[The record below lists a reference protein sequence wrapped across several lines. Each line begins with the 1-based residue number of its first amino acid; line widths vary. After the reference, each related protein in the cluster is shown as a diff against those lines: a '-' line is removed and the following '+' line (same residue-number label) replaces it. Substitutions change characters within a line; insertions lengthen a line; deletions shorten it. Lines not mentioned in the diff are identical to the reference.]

1 MIHLN
6 SLFSKI
12 KYFKSMLC
20 SLHRSKNQTVN
31 LFSLGQF
38 YMIVTGLFLVSF
50 SELMAREISFLPTY
64 IIGDSP
70 VYLQKKDN
78 VSEGLS
84 DLIAFYAKENFEVD
98 ASDSDKLRNFLESME
113 ETPEKKASKEL
124 ISGVCGEFDS
134 DYVVKSEMDF
144 SGDPVIQTITY
155 NCKGKPIYTT
165 ESVLQGDFYLGI
177 EKHVLKTFT
186 YLSPKRKK
194 SRDKYKDENIELVYA
209 IDLSG
214 SLAKDAETLLGYIKG
229 LIGSD
234 TSIGLVLIGDKDV
247 KVVKPSRDHEK
258 LKAEIGRIRFGGEI
272 SIEKLTSSLI
282 KVKGELAFGTNK
294 NRRFILVTDAQ
305 AGDGDPYKLVSTLQ
319 SIAQIG
325 FQTFLVTGSYFDY
338 KMTGTYRKAARSTGQ
353 DLQQIMHFIK
363 VGTMKGYKT
372 IYLYDRK
379 VYIDPTGKINPSDLD
394 FKELIQIPEGTLY
407 KLVSF
412 PHPNNLVDLFIGYT
426 GEKVIEQGQV
436 SSNISAV
443 VDRLTN
449 ESTKEIGK
457 VNRKVLIKV
466 GGKSIW
472 MPMKAISEQYIDQD
486 VGIRAVFKK
495 QFNNSNGYTN
505 IPEETVVYKDTV
517 PLLLVLEPNEIK
529 NYLYNSNKD
538 FIVCF
543 IKGKILEIK

>member
-1 MIHLN
+1 MLLN
-6 SLFSKI
+6 FSFFRYISSSLSQSIGSLVLIFGI
-12 KYFKSMLC
+12 LC
-20 SLHRSKNQTVN
+20 ISPFGVDS
-31 LFSLGQF
+31 
-38 YMIVTGLFLVSF
+38 
-50 SELMAREISFLPTY
+50 REISVLPTY

-78 VSEGLS
+78 VSEGIA
-84 DLIAFYAKENFEVD
+84 DLVAFYAKENFEVD
-98 ASDSDKLRNFLESME
+98 VSDADKLRNFLESME
-113 ETPEKKASKEL
+113 ETPEKKASRDL
-124 ISGVCGEFDS
+124 VAGVCTEFDS

-144 SGDPVIQTITY
+144 SGDPVIQTTTY

-186 YLSPKRKK
+186 YLSPKKK
-194 SRDKYKDENIELVYA
+194 KNRERYKEEDIELIYA

-214 SLAKDAETLLGYIKG
+214 SLAKDAETLLNYIRS
-229 LIGSD
+229 LLGSD

-247 KVVKPSRDHEK
+247 KVVKPSRDHENLRK
-258 LKAEIGRIRFGGEI
+258 ELGRVRFGGEI
-272 SIEKLTSSLI
+272 TIEKLTSSLI
-282 KVKGELAFGTNK
+282 KVKGELAFGTSK

-305 AGDGDPYKLVSTLQ
+305 ARDGDPYKLVSTLQ

-379 VYIDPTGKINPSDLD
+379 VYIDPTGKINPRDLD
-394 FKELIQIPEGTLY
+394 LKELIQIPEGALY

-436 SSNISAV
+436 SSNISSV

-449 ESTKEIGK
+449 ETTKEMGK
-457 VNRKVLIKV
+457 VHRKVLIKI

-472 MPMKAISEQYIDQD
+472 MPMKSISEQYLDQE

-495 QFNNSNGYTN
+495 QFSNSNGYTN
-505 IPEETVVYKDTV
+505 IPEETIVYKETL

-538 FIVCF
+538 SVVCF